1 MITNQQIM
9 QAFTVEIKNRN
20 ALKTLQN
27 LKEKRFIRIVDST
40 DLDSPSL
47 QGEQLSLKSFKTW
60 ISEAE
65 NAQRLDLKVAKSKW
79 ANKRKQLQKLI
90 R

>member
-1 MITNQQIM
+1 M

-20 ALKTLQN
+20 ALKTLQD

-47 QGEQLSLKSFKTW
+47 PGEQLSLKSFKTW
-60 ISEAE
+60 ISKAE
-65 NAQRLDLKVAKSKW
+65 NVQRLDLKVAKSKW